1 MRLPQ
6 TDVNGIWRPLLFQ
19 PGAVLC
25 ASVCLM
31 QMWARVDVNCTW
43 LGDTGVVGEQRGGR
57 LPMGETGT
65 RQGEGLQGW
74 SLDLSPL
81 FFHFGPEVGPCLS
94 GLVYEVGLESPFLHW
109 HEGWT

>member
-1 MRLPQ
+1 MWNRAVSGENEMLAQRACSRGNLWVMRL
-6 TDVNGIWRPLLFQ
+6 
-19 PGAVLC
+19 
-25 ASVCLM
+25 
-31 QMWARVDVNCTW
+31 
-43 LGDTGVVGEQRGGR
+43 
-57 LPMGETGT
+57 
-65 RQGEGLQGW
+65 EGLQGW